1 MEREGPHYMADFGV
15 HWRHILG
22 QDAQM
27 GLNINIYLCLYKLI
41 YICEPR
47 DLDSLF
53 MSIYK
58 QHTEACVSKESDLEM
73 LTSLPEAEMP
83 HSFHL
88 TSRKTGF
95 RKPTTPGICSLP
107 CLADQMPE
115 RSNCGEQGFIS
126 DRCWE
131 AISLRTLRLLIQAS
145 GGEYRE
151 GSPPSDWGTRLNLS
165 LSNMS
170 PGDVNAELS
179 PTRQKPT
186 SWTLFHCEIHVP
198 WT

>member
-1 MEREGPHYMADFGV
+1 
-15 HWRHILG
+15 
-22 QDAQM
+22 M
-27 GLNINIYLCLYKLI
+27 GLNINIYLCLYKLN

-115 RSNCGEQGFIS
+115 KKQLWGARVYFRPLLGSHQSTDFETVDSGLWWRIQ
-126 DRCWE
+126 R
-131 AISLRTLRLLIQAS
+131 RLPAL
-145 GGEYRE
+145 
-151 GSPPSDWGTRLNLS
+151 
-165 LSNMS
+165 
-170 PGDVNAELS
+170 
-179 PTRQKPT
+179 
-186 SWTLFHCEIHVP
+186 
-198 WT
+198 